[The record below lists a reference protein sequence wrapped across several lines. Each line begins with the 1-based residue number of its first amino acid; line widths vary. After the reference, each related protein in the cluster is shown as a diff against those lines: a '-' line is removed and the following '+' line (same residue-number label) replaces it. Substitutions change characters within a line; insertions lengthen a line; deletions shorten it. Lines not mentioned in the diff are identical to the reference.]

1 LNAQVLR
8 YHRLKRALVAEP
20 AFQPLGL
27 RKYNRRSGKARRVW
41 SVGRIR
47 TVSERMND
55 PLAPLTE
62 IMRRHGARCSAAEF
76 HAAVNVTFHGF
87 ESEIYDELH
96 RDMWESLP
104 REIALLAADCLG
116 SGAPERIQM
125 LDIGCGTGL
134 ATDLLLRS
142 PLGPQIA
149 EVDLLDTSAAML
161 ARAEQRRKQWGKPG
175 ETMEGLVE
183 GLAGRKR
190 YNLVVTC
197 SVLHHVPDLESFL
210 GAVKALQS
218 GGPDGSLF
226 VHLQDPNGDFLD
238 DPERK
243 ERAGQ
248 IFASKLPE
256 WAARLAPR
264 RVWGRLKREIKG
276 EQGQDY
282 ISKTNRELVKAGV
295 ISTPL
300 STAEIFTITDIHVH
314 DGGGVSIER
323 MKTWLSEYQ
332 LVSRHSYA
340 FFGVLASNLPLH
352 LRAAEEQLARN
363 GALNGEYIAAAWR
376 LGP

>member
-1 LNAQVLR
+1 M
-8 YHRLKRALVAEP
+8 
-20 AFQPLGL
+20 FTDGL
-27 RKYNRRSGKARRVW
+27 RLRVGNQYNKWSREARRVW

-47 TVSERMND
+47 AVSQRMKN
-55 PLAPLTE
+55 PLAPLAE

-104 REIALLAADCLG
+104 REIALLAADCVG
-116 SGAPERIQM
+116 RGAPERIQM

-142 PLGPQIA
+142 PLGPRIA

-161 ARAEQRRKQWGKPG
+161 ARAEQRRNKPG

-183 GLAGRKR
+183 RLAGRKR
-190 YNLVVTC
+190 YNLVITC

-210 GAVKALQS
+210 RAVKALQS
-218 GGPDGSLF
+218 GRPDGSLF

-238 DPERK
+238 DAERK

-248 IFASKLPE
+248 ISGSRLPE

-323 MKTWLSEYQ
+323 MKTWLPEYQ

-340 FFGVLASNLPLH
+340 FFGVLASSLPPR

-363 GALNGEYIAAAWR
+363 GALNGEYVAAAWR